1 MKKYIISILLIILM
15 VAIGVNQV
23 NTKYQTDVIKAENEN
38 ENINKVVDKQ
48 EEITYNE
55 VESEPNQEDN
65 NYIIMQATGYDLSIQ
80 CCGKSYNHPSRGIT
94 RNGYNLNNK
103 SHDEAWTVS
112 SIKFPMGTKL
122 RLEFPESHSEYSGIY
137 IVRDTGNFNENTLD
151 IYVGDFGEKV
161 HKDTIEFSRVDVK
174 VWVIED

>member
-1 MKKYIISILLIILM
+1 MRKYIITILIMILF
-15 VAIGVNQV
+15 VTLGVNYAG
-23 NTKYQTDVIKAENEN
+23 YQMNLSKEK
-38 ENINKVVDKQ
+38 NKNNDIYDIVK
-48 EEITYNE
+48 YNE
-55 VESEPNQEDN
+55 LEPKESELTENKIETEPE
-65 NYIIMQATGYDLSIQ
+65 YIMMKATAYDLSVQ

-103 SHDEAWTVS
+103 SHGEAWTVS

>member
-1 MKKYIISILLIILM
+1 M
-15 VAIGVNQV
+15 VVIGVNQV
-23 NTKYQTDVIKAENEN
+23 NSNSQKDVINSK
-38 ENINKVVDKQ
+38 NKDIEIVVDKQ
-48 EEITYNE
+48 KEITYNE
-55 VESEPNQEDN
+55 VESKPNQEDN

-103 SHDEAWTVS
+103 SHGEAWTVS

>member
-1 MKKYIISILLIILM
+1 MILI
-15 VAIGVNQV
+15 VVIGINQV
-23 NTKYQTDVIKAENEN
+23 NSNQMNAIDKKNKYVET
-38 ENINKVVDKQ
+38 VDKQ
-48 EEITYNE
+48 EKIIYNE
-55 VESEPNQEDN
+55 IKEEPNQIEIEKDN

-103 SHDEAWTVS
+103 SHGEAWTVS

-137 IVRDTGNFNENTLD
+137 IVRDTGNFNENILD

>member
-1 MKKYIISILLIILM
+1 MRKYIIILLTMILFVM
-15 VAIGVNQV
+15 LGVNYTDSQM
-23 NTKYQTDVIKAENEN
+23 NLTKEKNKSIDKVDVIEYNKLESKLKPVDVENE
-38 ENINKVVDKQ
+38 K
-48 EEITYNE
+48 
-55 VESEPNQEDN
+55 DN

-103 SHDEAWTVS
+103 SHGEAWTVS

>member
-1 MKKYIISILLIILM
+1 MRKYIITLLLMILI
-15 VAIGVNQV
+15 VVIGINQANSNYQKDV
-23 NTKYQTDVIKAENEN
+23 LNTENKYVETI
-38 ENINKVVDKQ
+38 DKQ

-103 SHDEAWTVS
+103 SHGEAWTVS